1 MCALPAKHLTFL
13 LPIFVLLAPSLC
25 QETELLE
32 LFGYSESAGR
42 SSVYERKEAPR
53 RPSLQYYVSF
63 RRSLIDLHFC
73 AGTLISPRFIL
84 TSASCM
90 DPGVSGQHV
99 ENATAHIGIYDL
111 EPDTGGRRSRRNRQ
125 ENANGI
131 ELHRTISNV
140 IFHERY
146 SNGTAGRPFYDAR
159 YDIALVNLTEP
170 STQSWVA
177 LPLERPDCCDGVDFL
192 NIGFG
197 RSETSGPFAV
207 TLEMAG
213 FGFMPYQECEEAL
226 AE

>member
-1 MCALPAKHLTFL
+1 MNALPVKRLMLLMLIFL
-13 LPIFVLLAPSLC
+13 LLPPSSC

-32 LFGYSESAGR
+32 LFGYPESAER
-42 SSVYERKEAPR
+42 SSVYERKEAPPR
-53 RPSLQYYVSF
+53 NSLHYYVSL

-90 DPGVSGQHV
+90 DPGVSGAHV

-111 EPDTGGRRSRRNRQ
+111 DPDAGGRQNRRNRQ
-125 ENANGI
+125 QNTDGSD
-131 ELHRTISNV
+131 LHRTISNV

-146 SNGTAGRPFYDAR
+146 SNGTAGRPPYDAR

-170 STQSWVA
+170 STQNWTA

-192 NIGFG
+192 NIGLG

-207 TLEMAG
+207 RLEMAG
-213 FGFMPYQECEEAL
+213 FGFMPYDDCQEAL